1 MKPGWNSRS
10 ISILMDRITAIQCS
24 LAAFAWGIA
33 SFVPLLGFI
42 LAVCAL
48 AHWSAV
54 HRKYQEPWNPA
65 SRYQAAG
72 LVLAIIGFLES
83 TLLAAVL
90 TLAIADSFF

>member
-1 MKPGWNSRS
+1 ME
-10 ISILMDRITAIQCS
+10 RIIAIQRS

-42 LAVCAL
+42 AAVCAL

-65 SRYQAAG
+65 SRYLAAG
-72 LVLAIIGFLES
+72 LVFAIIGFLES

-90 TLAIADSFF
+90 TMAIADSFF

>member
-1 MKPGWNSRS
+1 
-10 ISILMDRITAIQCS
+10 MDRIAAIQRS

-42 LAVCAL
+42 SAVCAL
-48 AHWSAV
+48 AHWYAV
-54 HRKYQEPWNPA
+54 HRKYQEQWNPA
-65 SRYQAAG
+65 SRYLAAG

-83 TLLAAVL
+83 TLLAAVI